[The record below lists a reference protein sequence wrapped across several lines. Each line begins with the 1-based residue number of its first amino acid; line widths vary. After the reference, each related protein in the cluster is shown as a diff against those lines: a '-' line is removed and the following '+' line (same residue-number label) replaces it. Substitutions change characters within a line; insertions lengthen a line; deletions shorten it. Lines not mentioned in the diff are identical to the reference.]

1 MALSIYEK
9 TKIIN
14 HFTCETERELQ
25 GRKRLRFSPGV
36 FSVCDPGQPFLCQV
50 DPLATD
56 QSGQILFASL
66 TLVFMRKCFF
76 LPNRVPGGGGSVA
89 KFV

>member
-14 HFTCETERELQ
+14 H
-25 GRKRLRFSPGV
+25 S
-36 FSVCDPGQPFLCQV
+36 QV
-50 DPLATD
+50 DIDPLATD
-56 QSGQILFASL
+56 QSGQILFAIL

-89 KFV
+89 KFVWPL